1 MDLSPEDAKFLREL
15 QHRMLREAIIEQ
27 QTGMSAIDPLRYKRA
42 SSPLVDDNSNA
53 DKTRPPHWLHFSLAQ
68 WCDAAYEENRMN
80 ENKIKGWSNCYRH
93 ANGSLPLNGDVP
105 RCHMN
110 A

>member
-53 DKTRPPHWLHFSLAQ
+53 DKTRPPHWLHF
-68 WCDAAYEENRMN
+68 
-80 ENKIKGWSNCYRH
+80 H
-93 ANGSLPLNGDVP
+93 
-105 RCHMN
+105 
-110 A
+110 

>member
-15 QHRMLREAIIEQ
+15 QHRMLSIIEQ

-53 DKTRPPHWLHFSLAQ
+53 DKTRPPH
-68 WCDAAYEENRMN
+68 
-80 ENKIKGWSNCYRH
+80 
-93 ANGSLPLNGDVP
+93 
-105 RCHMN
+105 
-110 A
+110 

>member
-1 MDLSPEDAKFLREL
+1 FSGSLVSRISGAVHKALQRIALRVITMDLSPEDAKFLREL

-53 DKTRPPHWLHFSLAQ
+53 DKTRPPH
-68 WCDAAYEENRMN
+68 
-80 ENKIKGWSNCYRH
+80 
-93 ANGSLPLNGDVP
+93 
-105 RCHMN
+105 
-110 A
+110 